1 MQCLCDFRALSE
13 NQSKRKPIS
22 KQTSKDSQLVKQE
35 VRKRFWTQEIIS
47 NDFIKFSYLTQFT

>member
-35 VRKRFWTQEIIS
+35 VRKRFGHEKLYRMILS
-47 NDFIKFSYLTQFT
+47 NFPI